1 MGVFGDTLRQ
11 ARAHKGVT
19 LREAEQATRIS
30 RHYLLA
36 LEEEHF
42 DQLPALIYQ
51 RGIVKNY
58 ATYLDLDQSKLLRA
72 YQEATGEPEPPM
84 SSVVGT
90 GQNIEPAG
98 GIVPNFAVIGFIVVI
113 MGVIFAWGYSAYV
126 ASPND
131 VSLTQSPP
139 TVTRESDDDRFIP
152 SQTPVVQTATRKA
165 DDGAAVDATSSASDS
180 KGQEADSNDDIEAPS
195 GEIVL
200 ATLTATAEPVEIT
213 LGGAPQNDS
222 EDATTPDDESDR
234 AQSARDAG
242 EPDTGTILS
251 YSFYTETDVTISVVV
266 DNVLVWEGALAAG
279 RETNFLSGTSF
290 LVTFSGADVL
300 YAVDGEGNSQEI
312 SGPTAEIP

>member
-58 ATYLDLDQSKLLRA
+58 AAFLDLDQPRLLRSF
-72 YQEATGEPEPPM
+72 QEARGEPEPAIT
-84 SSVVGT
+84 SVIGS
-90 GQNIEPAG
+90 GQAIEPAG
-98 GIVPNFAVIGFIVVI
+98 GIVPNFAVIGFIVVM

-126 ASPND
+126 ATPND
-131 VSLTQSPP
+131 PDLTQSPP
-139 TVTRESDDDRFIP
+139 TVTTVSEDDRFIP
-152 SQTPVVQTATRKA
+152 SPTPVSPTATRES
-165 DDGAAVDATSSASDS
+165 DGASRGSVGSGDGD
-180 KGQEADSNDDIEAPS
+180 EPS
-195 GEIVL
+195 EEEVTPDGEIVL

-213 LGGAPQNDS
+213 FGGEADGAGEDDDTGDLSLDDGGAAA
-222 EDATTPDDESDR
+222 EEGDAAENR
-234 AQSARDAG
+234 RF
-242 EPDTGTILS
+242 
-251 YSFYTETDVTISVVV
+251 SFYTTSDVTLTVVV
-266 DNVLVWEGALAAG
+266 DNVVQWDGKLGAG
-279 RETNFLSGTSF
+279 SETSYLSGETF

-300 YAVDGEGNSQEI
+300 YAVDGAGVQQELT
-312 SGPTAEIP
+312 GPTVELP

>member
-58 ATYLDLDQSKLLRA
+58 ASYLDLDQSKLLRSF
-72 YQEATGEPEPPM
+72 QDATGEPEPAIAAVIG
-84 SSVVGT
+84 S
-90 GQNIEPAG
+90 GQAIEPAG
-98 GIVPNFAVIGFIVVI
+98 GIVPNFAVIGFIVVM

-126 ASPND
+126 ATPND
-131 VSLTQSPP
+131 TSLTQSPP
-139 TVTRESDDDRFIP
+139 TVTRTSDDDRFIP
-152 SQTPVVQTATRKA
+152 SPTPVSPTVTREVDIEPASNLDAEDAA
-165 DDGAAVDATSSASDS
+165 DDETVPD
-180 KGQEADSNDDIEAPS
+180 

-213 LGGAPQNDS
+213 FGGSGDENAAEGDGSGELSLGTDDS
-222 EDATTPDDESDR
+222 ALDGTAEDR
-234 AQSARDAG
+234 RF
-242 EPDTGTILS
+242 
-251 YSFYTETDVTISVVV
+251 SFYSETDITLTVVV
-266 DNVLVWEGALAAG
+266 DNVVQWEGNLAAG
-279 RETNFLSGTSF
+279 SETSYLSGDSF
-290 LVTFSGADVL
+290 LVTFSGTDVL
-300 YAVDGEGNSQEI
+300 YAVDGTGESQEI
-312 SGPTAEIP
+312 TGPTAEIP

>member
-58 ATYLDLDQSKLLRA
+58 AAYLDLDQSKLLRSF
-72 YQEATGEPEPPM
+72 QDATGEPEPAI
-84 SSVVGT
+84 SAVIGS
-90 GQNIEPAG
+90 GQAIEPAG
-98 GIVPNFAVIGFIVVI
+98 GIVPNFAVIGFIVVM

-126 ASPND
+126 ATPND
-131 VSLTQSPP
+131 TSLTQSPP
-139 TVTRESDDDRFIP
+139 TVTRTSDDDRFIP
-152 SQTPVVQTATRKA
+152 SPTPISPTATR
-165 DDGAAVDATSSASDS
+165 
-180 KGQEADSNDDIEAPS
+180 EADEEPAGNLDAVTEDEATNEETLPD

-213 LGGAPQNDS
+213 FGGSGDGV
-222 EDATTPDDESDR
+222 ATDGDESGDLSLGVNDTDTEGTAEDR
-234 AQSARDAG
+234 RF
-242 EPDTGTILS
+242 
-251 YSFYTETDVTISVVV
+251 SFYTETDVTLTVVV
-266 DNVLVWEGALAAG
+266 DNIVQWEGTLAAG
-279 RETNFLSGTSF
+279 SETSYLSGESF

-300 YAVDGEGNSQEI
+300 YAVDGTGETQVI
-312 SGPTAEIP
+312 TGPTAEIP

>member
-58 ATYLDLDQSKLLRA
+58 ATYLDLDQSKLLRSF
-72 YQEATGEPEPPM
+72 QEATGEPEPVMATMIGSGP
-84 SSVVGT
+84 S
-90 GQNIEPAG
+90 IEPAG
-98 GIVPNFAVIGFIVVI
+98 GIVPNFAVIGFIVV
-113 MGVIFAWGYSAYV
+113 MMAVIFAWGYSAYV
-126 ASPND
+126 ASPSD

-139 TVTRESDDDRFIP
+139 TVTRTSEDDRFIP
-152 SQTPVVQTATRKA
+152 SATAAVSTATPEPDEPTGNLDSLR
-165 DDGAAVDATSSASDS
+165 DDGDEEGAVPT
-180 KGQEADSNDDIEAPS
+180 
-195 GEIVL
+195 GEILL

-213 LGGAPQNDS
+213 FGGSSSGENAGSDELS
-222 EDATTPDDESDR
+222 KDESVAAGTDSISENRASTDR
-234 AQSARDAG
+234 KF
-242 EPDTGTILS
+242 
-251 YSFYTETDVTISVVV
+251 SFYSETEVTLTVVV
-266 DNVLVWEGALAAG
+266 DNVVQWEGPLAAG
-279 RETNFLSGTSF
+279 RETPYLSGQDF

-300 YAVDGEGNSQEI
+300 TVVDGAGAQREI
-312 SGPTAEIP
+312 TGPTVELP

>member
-58 ATYLDLDQSKLLRA
+58 AAFLDLDQSKLLKA
-72 YQEATGEPEPPM
+72 YQEATGEPEPAM
-84 SSVVGT
+84 ATVVGSAP
-90 GQNIEPAG
+90 NIEPAG
-98 GIVPNFAVIGFIVVI
+98 GIVPNFAVIGFIVVV
-113 MGVIFAWGYSAYV
+113 MAVIFAWGYSAYV

-131 VSLTQSPP
+131 LMLTQSPP
-139 TVTRESDDDRFIP
+139 TVTTVSEDDRFIP
-152 SQTPVVQTATRKA
+152 SPTPLAPTATRDA
-165 DDGAAVDATSSASDS
+165 DEESTGNLDSAGDGEELDTDPA
-180 KGQEADSNDDIEAPS
+180 NDVPS
-195 GEIVL
+195 GEIIL

-213 LGGAPQNDS
+213 FGGEPAGNVGDDAS
-222 EDATTPDDESDR
+222 ESDVAMDEDDATAERSF
-234 AQSARDAG
+234 
-242 EPDTGTILS
+242 
-251 YSFYTETDVTISVVV
+251 SFYTPTDVTLTVVV
-266 DNVLVWEGALAAG
+266 DNVVLWDGMLAAG
-279 RETNFLSGTSF
+279 SETSFLSGRSF

-300 YAVDGEGNSQEI
+300 YAIDGSGNQQEI
-312 SGPTAEIP
+312 IGPTAEIP

>member
-58 ATYLDLDQSKLLRA
+58 ASYLDLDQPKLLRSF
-72 YQEATGEPEPPM
+72 QEATGEPEPAI
-84 SSVVGT
+84 SSVIGS
-90 GQNIEPAG
+90 GQAIEPAG
-98 GIVPNFAVIGFIVVI
+98 GIVPNFAVIGFIVVM

-126 ASPND
+126 APPGD
-131 VSLTQSPP
+131 AALTQSPP
-139 TVTRESDDDRFIP
+139 TVTTVSEDDRFIP
-152 SQTPVVQTATRKA
+152 SPTPVAPTATQERDEPTGNLSSDGGDDAA
-165 DDGAAVDATSSASDS
+165 DEEDVPD
-180 KGQEADSNDDIEAPS
+180 

-213 LGGAPQNDS
+213 FGGADG
-222 EDATTPDDESDR
+222 ADESGDSSLDT
-234 AQSARDAG
+234 AARDG
-242 EPDTGTILS
+242 NDRDEDRRF
-251 YSFYTETDVTISVVV
+251 SFYTEADVTLTVVV
-266 DNVLVWEGALAAG
+266 DNTVQWEGTLVAG
-279 RETNFLSGTSF
+279 AETPYLSGGTF
-290 LVTFSGADVL
+290 LVTFSGADTL
-300 YAVDGEGNSQEI
+300 YAVDGAGEAKEI
-312 SGPTAEIP
+312 TGPTAEVP